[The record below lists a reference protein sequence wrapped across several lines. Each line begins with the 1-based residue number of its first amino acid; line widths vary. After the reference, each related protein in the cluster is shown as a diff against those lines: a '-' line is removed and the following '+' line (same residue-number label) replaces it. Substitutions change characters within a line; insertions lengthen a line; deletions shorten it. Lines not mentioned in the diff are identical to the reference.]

1 MDPTQNQQHVPM
13 QYLQAQPP
21 MFLSQTGA
29 IMYQQAN
36 LHSPSLPPQGLQHGL
51 IYYQPVPYYQYTPYM
66 IPKTQNLTQST
77 PIITH
82 SAQPVIFSSQE
93 KPKKKK
99 PSPSAKRRSR
109 LRLMAFLEQK
119 KKAAAE
125 NGEEQEPNQRSKSPD
140 EGCDID
146 EKT

>member
-1 MDPTQNQQHVPM
+1 M
-13 QYLQAQPP
+13 QYFQAQPP

-36 LHSPSLPPQGLQHGL
+36 IQPQPLQHGLHPGL
-51 IYYQPVPYYQYTPYM
+51 IYYQPVPYYQVAPYM
-66 IPKTQNLTQST
+66 MPKTQNLSQST
-77 PIITH
+77 PVITH
-82 SAQPVIFSSQE
+82 SAQPVVFSQE

-125 NGEEQEPNQRSKSPD
+125 NGEEEQEPNQRSKSPD